1 MTREEYREALLTVA
15 RLASDAINGRIPDA
29 ARVEETDLPTL
40 YQAADRH
47 QLTGIVGLALESAG
61 VRDRAFMEAVGKA
74 VRREAVFDVECAAVL
89 AGLEK
94 AGVWYMPLKGQLLK
108 RLYPRMGMRQMA
120 DVDILFD
127 ASRAADARAVM
138 EGLGFTT
145 GKQYGIGV
153 HDSFDK
159 PPICHFELHRTLFSE
174 SQNNRFYVY
183 YRDVK
188 DRLLPD
194 GTHTFGYRF
203 SDEDFYVYITAH
215 EYKHYSIY
223 GTGLRSLL
231 DTYVYVTKK
240 PSLDWDY
247 IKGELDK
254 LGIAEFEEQ
263 TRGLALRL
271 FRCEP
276 LTERDRGILD
286 FYLSSGTYGTVSN
299 GVKIRIGKDKGKRFK
314 KLRYVFRRL
323 FLPIRTVKATFPL
336 FIRLPFLLPF
346 LPVYRLFRG
355 MKHNKKALM
364 TEWKTL
370 KSGCDND
377 SSPSEFGG
385 TKD

>member
-1 MTREEYREALLTVA
+1 MTDYRTVFSDVA
-15 RLASDAINGRIPDA
+15 YLASCAVNGEIPDA
-29 ARVEETDLPTL
+29 ARVGNMDLSAR
-40 YQAADRH
+40 YAAAERH
-47 QLTGIVGLALESAG
+47 QLTGITGLALESAD
-61 VRDRAFMEAVGKA
+61 VKDAAFAEAVGKA

-94 AGVWYMPLKGQLLK
+94 AGVWYMLLKGQLLK

-120 DVDILFD
+120 DVDILYD
-127 ASRAADARAVM
+127 ASRTADVRTIL
-138 EGLGFTT
+138 EGLGFTA
-145 GKQYGIGV
+145 GKRFGIGV

-194 GTHTFGYRF
+194 GTHAFGYRF

-231 DTYVYVTKK
+231 DAYVYVTKK

-263 TRGLALRL
+263 TRTLAFRL
-271 FRCEP
+271 FDQEP

-314 KLRYVFRRL
+314 KLRYVFGRL
-323 FLPIRTVKATFPL
+323 FLPIRTVKENYPL